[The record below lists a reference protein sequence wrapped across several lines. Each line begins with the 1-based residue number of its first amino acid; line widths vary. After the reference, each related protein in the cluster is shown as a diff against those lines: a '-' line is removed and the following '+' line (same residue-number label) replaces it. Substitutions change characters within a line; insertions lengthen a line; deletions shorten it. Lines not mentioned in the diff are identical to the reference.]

1 MAPPTAEISMPNRA
15 EIRVSISQLILRGK
29 TLSTS
34 DLNVRTA
41 CLALPLPDLAPL
53 KESSN
58 WANDIFMR
66 LNAHQ
71 HVAGELY
78 VQFLL
83 LLLLRLRLAF
93 YYTRVW
99 PGASCTS
106 YNVII
111 LS

>member
-15 EIRVSISQLILRGK
+15 EIRVSISQLILRGR

-41 CLALPLPDLAPL
+41 EAACLAPL

-78 VQFLL
+78 VRFLL
-83 LLLLRLRLAF
+83 LLLLLRLAF
-93 YYTRVW
+93 YYTRVG